1 VRAFTLVREVDA
13 TGISGTGTVAEGV
26 EFEDGVTVLRWLA
39 SATARPGMGVR
50 PTTVIHE
57 SIKSVVALHGHG
69 DSTYVEFEDGS
80 RLYQEKS

>member
-1 VRAFTLVREVDA
+1 
-13 TGISGTGTVAEGV
+13 
-26 EFEDGVTVLRWLA
+26 
-39 SATARPGMGVR
+39 MGVR